1 MSLLGANRNP
11 CPARFAAELRIVSD
25 LKDVFIV
32 PAHVTMNR
40 SLRFGLL
47 PFAFALAGALRADDT
62 PAAAAPA
69 PAAPVDEVTALR
81 SDNKELTVELAASW
95 KETDKLKAEIAAS
108 EAASAKN
115 TSDLADLKSQLDA
128 AKSAA
133 AAAPAPA
140 PAAAPDTSSTL
151 SDTQDKLATSLR
163 SYSLLQD
170 EDAALKAQVEKLTSD
185 NAALTLQLNDA
196 HSAIATLQVQAA
208 ATSQIDPLRTQLR
221 QAQDE
226 ASQLANENS
235 QLRTRLSLQAVG
247 PGSSRPVPIRPGTAA
262 AALNSAPVVAPMPTP
277 TPEAKTYVV
286 ADGDTLTKISR
297 KFYGNSG
304 RWEDILKA
312 NRDVLK
318 DEKSLVVGSTIKIP

>member
-1 MSLLGANRNP
+1 MSPLGRNRNP
-11 CPARFAAELRIVSD
+11 GAARSAAELRIVSD

-32 PAHVTMNR
+32 QAHVTMNR

-47 PFAFALAGALRADDT
+47 PLALALAGALRADDT

-69 PAAPVDEVTALR
+69 PAPAQDEVSALR
-81 SDNKELTVELAASW
+81 SDNKQLTVELAASW
-95 KETDKLKAEIAAS
+95 KETDKLKADIAAA
-108 EAASAKN
+108 EAASTKN
-115 TSDLADLKSQLDA
+115 AADMADLKAQLDA
-128 AKSAA
+128 AKAA
-133 AAAPAPA
+133 PAPAPA

-151 SDTQDKLATSLR
+151 ADTQDKLATSLR
-163 SYSLLQD
+163 SFSVLQD
-170 EDAALKAQVEKLTSD
+170 EDAALKAQVDKLTSD
-185 NAALTLQLNDA
+185 NASLTLQLNDA

-208 ATSQIDPLRTQLR
+208 ATSQIDPLRTELR

-262 AALNSAPVVAPMPTP
+262 AALNSAPIAPTPTP
-277 TPEAKTYVV
+277 TPEVKTYVV
-286 ADGDTLTKISR
+286 AEGDTLTKISR